1 MFCEYCGQKIADDS
15 KFCEYCG
22 AKIVYSHPG
31 GQAPAPSKE
40 KKTPNQNR
48 KSPRKK
54 KSTKKPVIAAVA
66 AAAVLLVTFLGYGT
80 VGLAM
85 SKNSLASKIEDSE
98 IPEYVEQ
105 KEELLDEWEDLGIT
119 DVSDKREILK
129 QLKDIK
135 SDVDVFEDCA
145 EQLKALESKKE
156 NYNLDEAGYRAY
168 ADALEN
174 CREAIDEKQAS
185 DAIALFDDANDA
197 LDALIQANDTYI
209 EERMDLYESLD
220 LSDAEEDVKSG
231 YDENMKTI
239 KSLNG
244 SEESKDYAA
253 YKEAFA
259 KMDETIYMY
268 IDPENVLNVAVQ
280 QIDASEFPKV
290 KLYLNIKDP
299 ATGEV
304 PEDLEGPFFYIKK
317 EDANAQYVKQ
327 VVSNVNQLNEE
338 EALKIDMVAD
348 VSGSMS
354 GSPLREA
361 KDIMSNFV
369 NSVQFDAGDMVE
381 LTSFSTG
388 VRLEEEFTDDAS
400 LLISDINNLATDD
413 MTSLYDALYTAV
425 GRVAAQT
432 GARCV
437 IAFTDGND
445 NYSSCSVDDVISIA
459 NRYHIPVFIIG
470 IGSIDYSSVAQI
482 AEQTGGAYYSIND
495 VNSMQSIY
503 DEIYRMEKEL
513 YLLEYEDNS
522 GAEITDTANIQVG
535 YRSPEYGGECTYS
548 YTPNTLISVEAT
560 TLYTDGPEAVV
571 EKYMKNFD
579 DAMTHSDFSFIED
592 CLLPGSSIYQ
602 EQQAYVQ
609 RGISEQLDSY
619 EIVSTDYRDADHC
632 VVTTRET
639 YYVQIK
645 NEPLQLMTQQCQY
658 EVTKSGN
665 DWKMSAF
672 AGQVEVLSRINQ

>member
-1 MFCEYCGQKIADDS
+1 MFCENCGQRIADDS

-22 AKIVYSHPG
+22 AKIVYSNAG
-31 GQAPAPSKE
+31 GQKPTAPTG
-40 KKTPNQNR
+40 KKAHNQNR
-48 KSPRKK
+48 KPTRKK
-54 KSTKKPVIAAVA
+54 KSTKKPVIAAVIA
-66 AAAVLLVTFLGYGT
+66 VAVLLVAFLGYGT

-85 SKNSLASKIEDSE
+85 NKSSLASKIEDSE
-98 IPEYVEQ
+98 IPEYIEQ

-119 DVSDKREILK
+119 DVSDKRDILK

-135 SDVDVFEDCA
+135 SDVETFEDCM
-145 EQLKALESKKE
+145 EQVKTLESEKE
-156 NYNLDEAGYRAY
+156 NYDLDEAGYSTY
-168 ADALEN
+168 TEALEN
-174 CREAIDEKQAS
+174 CQEAIDEKQAS
-185 DAIALFDDANDA
+185 DAIALFDDAKDA
-197 LDALIQANDTYI
+197 LNALIQANDTYI
-209 EERMDLYESLD
+209 EERLDLYESLD
-220 LSDAEEDVKSG
+220 LSEAEKDVKSS
-231 YDENMKTI
+231 YDENLKAI
-239 KSLNG
+239 KALNG

-299 ATGEV
+299 ATGAV
-304 PEDLEGPFFYIKK
+304 PEDLEGPFFYINK

-354 GSPLREA
+354 GSPLQEA

-400 LLISDINNLATDD
+400 LLISDINNLTTDD

-445 NYSSCSVDDVISIA
+445 NYSSCSVEDVINIA

-535 YRSPEYGGECTYS
+535 YRSPKYGGECIYS

-658 EVTKSGN
+658 EVTKNGN

>member
-1 MFCEYCGQKIADDS
+1 MYCENCGQKIEEGS
-15 KFCEYCG
+15 KFCANCG
-22 AKIVYSHPG
+22 ARVEEPVHIG
-31 GQAPAPSKE
+31 GQVPPPSR
-40 KKTPNQNR
+40 P
-48 KSPRKK
+48 KK
-54 KSTKKPVIAAVA
+54 KKKHPHGRTPRSTKTPVIAAVIA
-66 AAAVLLVTFLGYGT
+66 VVVLLVIVVGYGT

-85 SKNSLASKIEDSE
+85 SKDRLASDIEDSE
-98 IPEYVEQ
+98 IPEFIDQ
-105 KEELLDEWEDLGIT
+105 KEQLLLSWDDLGMT
-119 DVSDKREILK
+119 DLSGKKSVLK
-129 QLKDIK
+129 QLKSIK
-135 SDVDVFEDCA
+135 SDIDTFENCKK
-145 EQLKALESKKE
+145 EVETLENEKE
-156 NYNLDEAGYRAY
+156 NYDLDETEYNTY
-168 ADALEN
+168 VETLES
-174 CREAIDEKQAS
+174 CREAIDKKQAS
-185 DAIALFDDANDA
+185 EAMERFDDVKTALNTLTEANDA
-197 LDALIQANDTYI
+197 YI
-209 EERMDLYESLD
+209 EERMELYESID
-220 LSDAEEDVKSG
+220 LSDAEKDVKSG
-231 YDENMKTI
+231 YEDNI
-239 KSLNG
+239 KELQDLAD
-244 SEESKDYAA
+244 SKDAKNYAA

-290 KLYLNIKDP
+290 KLYLSIRDP
-299 ATGEV
+299 NTEVV
-304 PEDLEGPFFYIKK
+304 PEDLESSFFYIKK
-317 EDANAQYVKQ
+317 EDANAQFVKQ
-327 VVSNVNQLNEE
+327 VVLDVNQLNET

-354 GSPLREA
+354 GTPLREA
-361 KDIMSNFV
+361 KEIMSNFI

-381 LTSFSTG
+381 LTSFATG
-388 VRLEEEFTDDAS
+388 VRLEEEFTDDAG
-400 LLISDINNLATDD
+400 LLISDINNLDTGD

-445 NYSSCSVDDVISIA
+445 NYSNCSAEDVVNLA

-470 IGSIDYSSVAQI
+470 IGSIDYSTAAGI
-482 AEQTGGAYYSIND
+482 ATQTGGAYYSIND

-513 YLLEYEDNS
+513 YLLEYEDQS

-535 YRSPEYGGECTYS
+535 YRSLKYGGECTYS
-548 YTPNTLISVEAT
+548 YTPNTLISVDAT

-579 DAMTHSDFSFIED
+579 DAMTNTDFSYIED

-602 EQQAYVQ
+602 EQQTYVKQ
-609 RGISEQLDSY
+609 GISEQLDSY
-619 EIVSTDYRDADHC
+619 EIVSTDYSDANNC

-645 NEPLQLMTQQCQY
+645 GEPLQLMTQQCQY
-658 EVTKSGN
+658 AVTKSGN

-672 AGQVEVLSRINQ
+672 AGQVQVLSRIHQ